1 MIDFLHR
8 IKSGFFILLIQSIIC
23 SFALSFLPL
32 YFKTQGYSLYAII
45 LLYALY
51 SGFVVV
57 FIPIIKTFHLR
68 KYLQIGFVIYALMS
82 LILLIPGK
90 YTNIVAYAF
99 LMSWIYSFFR
109 IPINYLYFNNS
120 HKETNALNSS
130 FYMTTFALVSIIM
143 PPLGALVIKYWGF
156 HWLYLI
162 AAVLFL
168 IPILV
173 VRKYV
178 HEQVISA
185 PFWLS
190 ITQFSKLKTLTF
202 FEGGIRFYARC
213 YYSSLRSYI
222 SAK

>member
-1 MIDFLHR
+1 
-8 IKSGFFILLIQSIIC
+8 
-23 SFALSFLPL
+23 
-32 YFKTQGYSLYAII
+32 
-45 LLYALY
+45 
-51 SGFVVV
+51 
-57 FIPIIKTFHLR
+57 
-68 KYLQIGFVIYALMS
+68 MS
-82 LILLIPGK
+82 LTLLIPGK
-90 YTNIVAYAF
+90 YNNLILYAF
-99 LMSWIYSFFR
+99 LMAWIFTFFW

-222 SAK
+222 PTKRISIRLVFQLLGLNRIYHGIYYLLLF